1 MRRICLVGA
10 LMATGPL
17 VGAVAVWPAVSPAA
31 TGQGKKVSKTQKVTK
46 VTCKMELIVQP
57 QSGQTTVTP
66 AAANGTRYG
75 TVRCG
80 KVLGQGVEQDSFAL
94 LTSGDLKGQYKQY
107 FGTGSAHGAFTLT
120 AGDSPPSTSTTFS
133 TASYTGTYTIAGGTG
148 AYGKA
153 VGKGVVSCTTED
165 SVHFSCVEKIKLKQ
179 L

>member
-17 VGAVAVWPAVSPAA
+17 VGAVAVWPGVSPAA
-31 TGQGKKVSKTQKVTK
+31 TAQGKKVTKTHKVTK
-46 VTCKMELIVQP
+46 VTCKLELIVQAQP
-57 QSGQTTVTP
+57 GQTSVTP
-66 AAANGTRYG
+66 AAENGTRYG
-75 TVRCG
+75 TARCG
-80 KVLGQGVEQDSFAL
+80 KVLGQGLEQDSFAS

-120 AGDSPPSTSTTFS
+120 PGDSPPSTSTTFS
-133 TASYTGTYTIAGGTG
+133 TQSYTGTYTITGGTG

-153 VGKGVVSCTTED
+153 LGKGTVSCMTQD
-165 SVHFSCVEKIKLKQ
+165 SVHFSCTERIKLKQ